1 MLDGALFIISDKPQ
15 YDHVPDADD
24 WREKLKLWLLMI
36 IWEKQDFVVFMVFAR
51 CDDSWVI
58 ERCHFSLD

>member
-36 IWEKQDFVVFMVFAR
+36 MYMRKSKILLFWWFLRDAMTFE
-51 CDDSWVI
+51 
-58 ERCHFSLD
+58 

>member
-36 IWEKQDFVVFMVFAR
+36 IWEKNKILLFWWFLRDAMTF
-51 CDDSWVI
+51 
-58 ERCHFSLD
+58 E